1 MHAIYAPDHTR
12 QTMLSIMYLVDLL
25 KVVPCGRS
33 KITRTVHI
41 NYTFIKKDRHK
52 KKNYRNCKHRQKK

>member
-12 QTMLSIMYLVDLL
+12 QTMLRRMYLLDLL

-33 KITRTVHI
+33 KITRTIHI
-41 NYTFIKKDRHK
+41 NNTFIKKHI
-52 KKNYRNCKHRQKK
+52 QT

>member
-12 QTMLSIMYLVDLL
+12 QTMLGIMYLVDLL
-25 KVVPCGRS
+25 KVLPCRRS

-41 NYTFIKKDRHK
+41 NYTFIKK
-52 KKNYRNCKHRQKK
+52 YR